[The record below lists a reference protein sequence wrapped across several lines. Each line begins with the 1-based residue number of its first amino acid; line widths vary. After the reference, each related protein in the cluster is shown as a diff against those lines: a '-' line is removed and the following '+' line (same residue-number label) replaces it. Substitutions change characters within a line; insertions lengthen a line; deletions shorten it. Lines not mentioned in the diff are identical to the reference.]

1 MIVGISAWKTEDLA
15 FGGALF
21 WGLLVDWAFFL
32 LLREFWGVRFFVGLH
47 WL

>member
-1 MIVGISAWKTEDLA
+1 MIVDISAWKTGDLVLW
-15 FGGALF
+15 GALV

-32 LLREFWGVRFFVGLH
+32 LLRELWGVRIFVILH